1 MGVDTVEG
9 GGDADILHAQ
19 EDLNPQ
25 PPGLEPGAL
34 ANWAIGVFE
43 PTIKIEA
50 ENDGAIPGLSKVRN
64 MKMDIMD
71 FLDGMD
77 VVVIVY

>member
-1 MGVDTVEG
+1 
-9 GGDADILHAQ
+9 
-19 EDLNPQ
+19 
-25 PPGLEPGAL
+25 
-34 ANWAIGVFE
+34 VFE